1 MSYIDGYLI
10 AVPTENK
17 QAYIDFSLSSDS
29 IFVDMGATRVVQCW
43 GDDVSEG
50 SVTDMRKAVQAKT
63 GESIVFAWVEW
74 PDKDTR
80 EAAMAKMMADDFED
94 DRLDSQK
101 NPMPF
106 DGSRLIYGGFQQI
119 VEL

>member
-1 MSYIDGYLI
+1 MSYVDGYLI

-17 QAYIDFSLSSDS
+17 EAYIDFAQSSDS
-29 IFVDMGATRVVQCW
+29 IFVEMGATRVVQCW
-43 GDDVSEG
+43 GDDVPEG
-50 SVTDMRKAVQAKT
+50 SVTDMRKAVHAEAE
-63 GESIVFAWVEW
+63 ESIVFAWVEW
-74 PDKDTR
+74 PDKNTR
-80 EAAMAKMMADDFED
+80 EAAMAKMMADDFVD

-106 DGSRLIYGGFQQI
+106 DGSRLIYGGFTSI